1 MKPRENRRSVKP
13 SPRWAAAVVGTIAAL
28 GLAACGSSSSN
39 SSASV
44 TSTSCGNGFQGSV
57 TIGLIGPLTGVRANA
72 GQGAV
77 SGATKAVNVINA
89 NGGVLCKKVN
99 LVTQDDASDPGD
111 AISAAESEINSSHVV
126 AFMGPPSATASV
138 VETLADRAKIP
149 EFMWGGGAAFDFNK
163 DPYLFRVTPSDSEQA
178 AAIIEY
184 AKEKGW
190 THIAY
195 ATGNEPADQSLL
207 PSLQQY
213 AKKDGMTV
221 TASET
226 IDINQTSYRS
236 EIQRIYSTHPQVVI
250 GQFAI
255 PSAGVFFRELKQEGL
270 NNIPFLGGNL
280 WYAAEFTKAVSN
292 AIASGPIYILNP
304 ASGSGE
310 GAFLKMLKSTTGRT
324 TANNGELEMWDAV
337 TSWALGAEEAHTV
350 ASPQIEAGVVK
361 AANGPGTDCSD
372 FPTCMSLLK
381 SGKAIDYQG
390 AASTT
395 DYNQYHNVFGDFA
408 VIHFNAEGVPQV
420 LQTLPAKE
428 LSS

>member
-1 MKPRENRRSVKP
+1 
-13 SPRWAAAVVGTIAAL
+13 
-28 GLAACGSSSSN
+28 
-39 SSASV
+39 
-44 TSTSCGNGFQGSV
+44 
-57 TIGLIGPLTGVRANA
+57 
-72 GQGAV
+72 
-77 SGATKAVNVINA
+77 VNVINA
-89 NGGVLCKKVN
+89 DGGVLCKKVN

-111 AISAAESEINSSHVV
+111 AISAAESEINSSHIV

-138 VETLADRAKIP
+138 VETLADRSKIP

-178 AAIIEY
+178 AAIIDY
-184 AKEKGW
+184 AKQKGW
-190 THIAY
+190 THVAF

-213 AKKDGMTV
+213 VKQNGMTV
-221 TASET
+221 TASVA
-226 IDINQTSYRS
+226 IDINATSYRS
-236 EIQRIYSTHPQVVI
+236 EIQKIYSTHPQVVI

-255 PSAGVFFRELKQEGL
+255 PSAGVFFSEVKQQGL
-270 NNIPFLGGNL
+270 GNVPFLGGNL
-280 WYAAEFTKAVSN
+280 WYAAEFPKAVSN

-310 GAFLKMLKSTTGRT
+310 NAFLKVLKATTGRT

-337 TSWALGAEEAHTV
+337 NSWALGVQEAGTV
-350 ASPQIEAGVVK
+350 ASPQVEAGVIK

-372 FPTCMSLLK
+372 FTSCLALLK
-381 SGKAIDYQG
+381 AGKAINYQG

-395 DYNQYHNVFGDFA
+395 DYNQYHNVFGDFVVVHYDA
-408 VIHFNAEGVPQV
+408 DGVPHV

-428 LSS
+428 LEGS